1 MFRIKFVKFNNIK
14 FDGNAIMEDKLIS
27 QKKPF
32 YPICLDL
39 EKFLKSY
46 DRWIEIPICYSD
58 LLRFSG
64 SIILYDKNDNDT
76 LWVSV
81 FFPKLKGVILI
92 IT

>member
-1 MFRIKFVKFNNIK
+1 
-14 FDGNAIMEDKLIS
+14 MEDKLIS

-46 DRWIEIPICYSD
+46 DRWIETPICYSD
-58 LLRFSG
+58 LLRLVLF
-64 SIILYDKNDNDT
+64 LYDKNDNDT

-81 FFPKLKGVILI
+81 FFSKLKA
-92 IT
+92 